1 MARALLAEFR
11 KLLLSKRVFS
21 SEGEKPDVGEGGG
34 SDSSASPASS
44 GSSGA
49 AVSSGATQGK
59 SAGDAVPAR
68 VMATAL
74 QVSLLDENVVDE
86 NVVEICAWPVRF
98 ESPPD
103 ILFPGH
109 FERSGGR

>member
-21 SEGEKPDVGEGGG
+21 CEGEKPDVGEGGG
-34 SDSSASPASS
+34 SDSSASQASS
-44 GSSGA
+44 GSGGA

-74 QVSLLDENVVDE
+74 QVSL
-86 NVVEICAWPVRF
+86 
-98 ESPPD
+98 
-103 ILFPGH
+103 
-109 FERSGGR
+109 

>member
-21 SEGEKPDVGEGGG
+21 CEGEKPDVGEGGG
-34 SDSSASPASS
+34 SDSSASQASS

-49 AVSSGATQGK
+49 AVSSGVTQGK

-68 VMATAL
+68 VMAVAL
-74 QVSLLDENVVDE
+74 QVAMLAVRVLAMKREQYQFIIILVYYLAAYLLD
-86 NVVEICAWPVRF
+86 C
-98 ESPPD
+98 
-103 ILFPGH
+103 
-109 FERSGGR
+109 